1 MKNLTK
7 YQEEVIKAIDLLF
20 VEWGQINIPED
31 GECNAPTGGY
41 VVCNFIMRS
50 IYMGDRGD
58 ADKFIK
64 LLNNIN
70 FGGIHC
76 FPAKSGIV
84 IEIFH
89 KNPYLLD

>member
-1 MKNLTK
+1 MKTLTE
-7 YQEEVIKAIDLLF
+7 YQKEVIKAIDLLF

-50 IYMGDRGD
+50 IYRSE
-58 ADKFIK
+58 ADKLIK
-64 LLNNIN
+64 LLNDIN

-84 IEIFH
+84 IEIFY
-89 KNPYLLD
+89 KNPYSLE